1 MIALLKIEWLRM
13 TRNKKYIFF
22 TAAMPI
28 AFFIVFSSM
37 IKGADKLFVE
47 QFMLSMTT
55 FCLTSFAFLTFRLIL
70 WKIETMV
77 GMKHFRKYH

>member
-28 AFFIVFSSM
+28 TFFIVFSSM
-37 IKGADKLFVE
+37 MKGADKLFVE

-55 FCLTSFAFLTFRLIL
+55 FCLTSFALFNFPFGSLSI
-70 WKIETMV
+70 K
-77 GMKHFRKYH
+77 